1 MKSALLVCTF
11 LFTFFVPVEGATL
24 TFLNATDGGHTYLYS
39 GSVQNNQ
46 QIQSGDFVVIYDFA
60 GLVSGE
66 GPSVAW
72 TFNLLNDVP
81 GQPDNPGKA
90 DAMFTY
96 TGSTIVGVPGG
107 TPLGTFTLR
116 TTVDGQQQGSYLF
129 QSTRSDGPHAG
140 ESITQS
146 ASTTVAAD
154 ANATNAVP
162 EPSAM
167 VLAGG
172 GLIAVVLT
180 RRRKWANSARP
191 NPAEERL

>member
-1 MKSALLVCTF
+1 MKLTILVCAF
-11 LFTFFVPVEGATL
+11 LTFFVPLHAATL
-24 TFLNATDGGHTYLYS
+24 TFLNTTDGGHTYLYS

-72 TFNLLNDVP
+72 AFNLLNDVP
-81 GQPDNPGKA
+81 GQPDNPAKS

-96 TGSTIVGVPGG
+96 TGTTITGVPGG
-107 TPLGTFTLR
+107 TPLGTFILR
-116 TTVDGQQQGSYLF
+116 TTADGQQQGSYSF

-167 VLAGG
+167 FLAGG

-180 RRRKWANSARP
+180 HRRKWANSARP